1 MPLKRAKKPQPGD
14 LTLRGGSEMRGS
26 DAAGTTVIAALAEI
40 VSAPLP
46 ELARAL
52 SEYLAPK
59 IPHSALIILAEDD
72 VSHPLKHHGDPDLA
86 SRVVLS
92 EMVEARASLAGPGV
106 GRERVVLGGEL
117 RDAVLALSETGPLLV
132 LVDPGPGP
140 GPGIDIGIGQAIAA
154 DPRSEDELLQL
165 WRIVA
170 VRIRQPARD
179 ASPSYLLESRAAAGV
194 RAEVVAELSDSHS
207 RTLEALLAVLRSPST
222 DDHAAR
228 QAAFGVAAHAMVQ
241 LRTST
246 DLVRTFTEE
255 PVTSA
260 FERLR
265 DDLVPLV
272 RYRDVD
278 VQFVEPPVDGRALPS
293 EIAHGARAIVRRAI
307 LASVEQPGTSRVRV
321 KWDCDGRNLLISV
334 RDDGPGDESLGDDAL
349 YELRQRVS
357 AVNGEMTLAASEGWG
372 SELSV
377 VMPLDPPHTHG
388 DDPLI
393 ARLGPRELEILE
405 LMTQG
410 LRNRAIAARLGISE
424 NTVKFHVSK
433 VFRKLGV
440 TSRSEATALIAAGR
454 AHR

>member
-1 MPLKRAKKPQPGD
+1 MP
-14 LTLRGGSEMRGS
+14 TS
-26 DAAGTTVIAALAEI
+26 IAAIAD
-40 VSAPLP
+40 VVAAPLP
-46 ELARAL
+46 EIARSL
-52 SEYLAPK
+52 SEYLAPT

-72 VSHPLKHHGDPDLA
+72 VSHPLKLHGDPALA
-86 SRVVLS
+86 SRVALS
-92 EMVEARASLAGPGV
+92 EMVEARTLLSGPGV
-106 GRERVVLGGEL
+106 LRAAVEVGGAA
-117 RDAVLALSETGPLLV
+117 RNTVLARAETGPLLV
-132 LVDPGPGP
+132 LVDPVP
-140 GPGIDIGIGQAIAA
+140 AA
-154 DPRSEDELLQL
+154 SATDPDADVRADAELLQL

-194 RAEVVAELSDSHS
+194 RAEVVAELSDTHS

-228 QAAFGVAAHAMVQ
+228 QAAVGVAAHAMVQ

-334 RDDGPGDESLGDDAL
+334 RDDGPGDASLGHDAL
-349 YELRQRVS
+349 DELRQRVS
-357 AVNGEMTLAASEGWG
+357 AVNGEMTLAATEGWG

-393 ARLGPRELEILE
+393 ARLGPREVQILE

-410 LRNRAIAARLGISE
+410 LRNRGIAARLGISE

>member
-1 MPLKRAKKPQPGD
+1 MP
-14 LTLRGGSEMRGS
+14 TS
-26 DAAGTTVIAALAEI
+26 IAAIADI
-40 VSAPLP
+40 VAAPLP
-46 ELARAL
+46 EIARAL
-52 SEYLAPK
+52 SEYLAPR

-72 VSHPLKHHGDPDLA
+72 VSHPLKHHGDSALA
-86 SRVVLS
+86 SRVALS
-92 EMVEARASLAGPGV
+92 EMVEARALLEGPGV
-106 GRERVVLGGEL
+106 LRASVDVGGAA
-117 RDAVLALSETGPLLV
+117 RDTVLARAETGPLLV
-132 LVDPGPGP
+132 LVDPMP
-140 GPGIDIGIGQAIAA
+140 AA
-154 DPRSEDELLQL
+154 SGTDPDADVFTAAELLQL

-170 VRIRQPARD
+170 MRIRQPARD

-194 RAEVVAELSDSHS
+194 RAEVVAELSDTHS

-228 QAAFGVAAHAMVQ
+228 QAAVGVAAHAMVQ

-307 LASVEQPGTSRVRV
+307 LASVDQPGTSRVRV

-334 RDDGPGDESLGDDAL
+334 RDDGPGDESLGHEAHD
-349 YELRQRVS
+349 ELRQRVA
-357 AVNGEMTLAASEGWG
+357 AVDGEMTLAVTQGWG

-424 NTVKFHVSK
+424 NTVKFHASK

-440 TSRSEATALIAAGR
+440 GSRPEATALIAAGR

>member
-1 MPLKRAKKPQPGD
+1 MAPKRAKRRE
-14 LTLRGGSEMRGS
+14 L
-26 DAAGTTVIAALAEI
+26 AAEGPRAATAIAALAEI
-40 VSAPLP
+40 VAAPLP
-46 ELARAL
+46 ELTRAL
-52 SEYLAPK
+52 SAYLAPT

-72 VSHPLKHHGDPDLA
+72 VSHPLKHYGDAALA

-92 EMVEARASLAGPGV
+92 EMVVARGSLDGSGV
-106 GRERVVLGGEL
+106 RRDRVILGGEP
-117 RDAVLALSETGPLLV
+117 REAILALAETGPLLV
-132 LVDPGPGP
+132 LVDPGT
-140 GPGIDIGIGQAIAA
+140 ALAA
-154 DPRSEDELLQL
+154 DAEYGGGATLDEDLLHL

-170 VRIRQPARD
+170 IRIRQPARE

-207 RTLEALLAVLRSPST
+207 RTLESLLAVLRSPST

-228 QAAFGVAAHAMVQ
+228 QAAVGVAARAMVQ

-307 LASVEQPGTSRVRV
+307 LASVDQPGTSRVRV

-334 RDDGPGDESLGDDAL
+334 RDDGPGDESLGHEAL
-349 YELRQRVS
+349 DELRQRVA
-357 AVNGEMTLAASEGWG
+357 AVDGEMTLAVTQGWG

-424 NTVKFHVSK
+424 NTVKFHASK

-440 TSRSEATALIAAGR
+440 GSRSEATALIAAGR

>member
-1 MPLKRAKKPQPGD
+1 MP
-14 LTLRGGSEMRGS
+14 TS
-26 DAAGTTVIAALAEI
+26 IAAIAD
-40 VSAPLP
+40 VVAAPLP
-46 ELARAL
+46 EIARSL
-52 SEYLAPK
+52 SEYLAPT

-72 VSHPLKHHGDPDLA
+72 VSHPLKLHGDPALA
-86 SRVVLS
+86 SRVALS
-92 EMVEARASLAGPGV
+92 EMVEARTLLSGPGV
-106 GRERVVLGGEL
+106 LRAAVEVGGAA
-117 RDAVLALSETGPLLV
+117 RNTVLARAETGPLLV
-132 LVDPGPGP
+132 LVDPVP
-140 GPGIDIGIGQAIAA
+140 AA
-154 DPRSEDELLQL
+154 SATDPDADVRADAELLQL

-194 RAEVVAELSDSHS
+194 RAEVVAELSDTHS

-228 QAAFGVAAHAMVQ
+228 QAAVGVAAHAMVQ

-334 RDDGPGDESLGDDAL
+334 RDDGPGDASLGHDAL
-349 YELRQRVS
+349 DELRQRVS
-357 AVNGEMTLAASEGWG
+357 AVNGEMTLAATEGWG

-393 ARLGPRELEILE
+393 ARLGPREVEILE

-410 LRNRAIAARLGISE
+410 LRNRGIAARLGISE

>member
-1 MPLKRAKKPQPGD
+1 MP
-14 LTLRGGSEMRGS
+14 TS
-26 DAAGTTVIAALAEI
+26 IAAIAD
-40 VSAPLP
+40 VVAAPLP
-46 ELARAL
+46 EIARSL
-52 SEYLAPK
+52 SEYLAPT

-72 VSHPLKHHGDPDLA
+72 VSHPLKLHGDPALA
-86 SRVVLS
+86 SRVALS
-92 EMVEARASLAGPGV
+92 EMVEARTLLSGPGV
-106 GRERVVLGGEL
+106 LRAAVEVGGAA
-117 RDAVLALSETGPLLV
+117 RNTVLARAETGPLLV
-132 LVDPGPGP
+132 LVDPVP
-140 GPGIDIGIGQAIAA
+140 AA
-154 DPRSEDELLQL
+154 SATDPDVDVRADAELLQL

-194 RAEVVAELSDSHS
+194 RAEVVAELSDTHS

-228 QAAFGVAAHAMVQ
+228 QAAVGVAAHAMVQ

-334 RDDGPGDESLGDDAL
+334 RDDGPGDASLGHDAL
-349 YELRQRVS
+349 DELRQRVS
-357 AVNGEMTLAASEGWG
+357 AVNGEMTLAATEGWG

-393 ARLGPRELEILE
+393 ARLGPREVQILE

-410 LRNRAIAARLGISE
+410 LRNRGIAARLGISE

>member
-1 MPLKRAKKPQPGD
+1 MAPKRAKRRE
-14 LTLRGGSEMRGS
+14 L
-26 DAAGTTVIAALAEI
+26 AAEGPRAATAIAALAEI
-40 VSAPLP
+40 VAAPLP
-46 ELARAL
+46 ELTRAL
-52 SEYLAPK
+52 SAYLAPT

-72 VSHPLKHHGDPDLA
+72 VSHPLKHYGDAALA

-92 EMVEARASLAGPGV
+92 EMVVARGSLDGSGV
-106 GRERVVLGGEL
+106 RRDRVILGGEP
-117 RDAVLALSETGPLLV
+117 REAILALAETGPLLV
-132 LVDPGPGP
+132 LVDPGT
-140 GPGIDIGIGQAIAA
+140 ALAA
-154 DPRSEDELLQL
+154 DAEHGGGATLDEDLLHL

-170 VRIRQPARD
+170 IRIRQPARE

-207 RTLEALLAVLRSPST
+207 RTLESLLAVLRSPST

-228 QAAFGVAAHAMVQ
+228 QAAVGVAARAMVQ

-307 LASVEQPGTSRVRV
+307 LASVDQPGTSRVRV

-334 RDDGPGDESLGDDAL
+334 RDDGPGDESLGHEAL
-349 YELRQRVS
+349 DELRQRVA
-357 AVNGEMTLAASEGWG
+357 AVDGEMTLAVTQGWG

-424 NTVKFHVSK
+424 NTVKFHASK

-440 TSRSEATALIAAGR
+440 GSRSEATALIAAGR

>member
-1 MPLKRAKKPQPGD
+1 MP
-14 LTLRGGSEMRGS
+14 TS
-26 DAAGTTVIAALAEI
+26 IAAIAD
-40 VSAPLP
+40 VVAAPLP
-46 ELARAL
+46 EIARSL
-52 SEYLAPK
+52 SEYLAPT

-72 VSHPLKHHGDPDLA
+72 VSHPLKLHGDPALA
-86 SRVVLS
+86 SRVALS
-92 EMVEARASLAGPGV
+92 EMVEARALLSGPGV
-106 GRERVVLGGEL
+106 LRASVEVGGAA
-117 RDAVLALSETGPLLV
+117 RNTVLARAETGPLLV
-132 LVDPGPGP
+132 LVDPVP
-140 GPGIDIGIGQAIAA
+140 AA
-154 DPRSEDELLQL
+154 SATDPDADVRADAELLQL

-194 RAEVVAELSDSHS
+194 RAEVVAELSDTHS

-228 QAAFGVAAHAMVQ
+228 QAAVGVAAHAMVQ

-334 RDDGPGDESLGDDAL
+334 RDDGPGDASLGHDAL
-349 YELRQRVS
+349 DELRQRVS
-357 AVNGEMTLAASEGWG
+357 AVNGEMTLAATEGWG

-393 ARLGPRELEILE
+393 ARLGPREVQILE

-410 LRNRAIAARLGISE
+410 LRNRGIAARLGISE

>member
-1 MPLKRAKKPQPGD
+1 MP
-14 LTLRGGSEMRGS
+14 TS
-26 DAAGTTVIAALAEI
+26 IAAIADI
-40 VSAPLP
+40 VAAPLP
-46 ELARAL
+46 EIARAL
-52 SEYLAPK
+52 SEYLAPR

-72 VSHPLKHHGDPDLA
+72 VSHPLKHHGDSALA
-86 SRVVLS
+86 SRVALS
-92 EMVEARASLAGPGV
+92 EMVEARALLDGPGV
-106 GRERVVLGGEL
+106 LRASVDVGGAARDTVLV
-117 RDAVLALSETGPLLV
+117 RAETGPLLV
-132 LVDPGPGP
+132 LVDPMP
-140 GPGIDIGIGQAIAA
+140 AA
-154 DPRSEDELLQL
+154 SGTDPDADVFTAAELLQL

-170 VRIRQPARD
+170 MRIRQPARD

-194 RAEVVAELSDSHS
+194 RAEVVAELSDTHS

-228 QAAFGVAAHAMVQ
+228 QAAVGVAAHAMVQ

-334 RDDGPGDESLGDDAL
+334 RDDGPGDESFGHGAL
-349 YELRQRVS
+349 DELRQRVS
-357 AVNGEMTLAASEGWG
+357 AVNGEMTLAATEGWG

-377 VMPLDPPHTHG
+377 VMPLDPPHSHG

-393 ARLGPRELEILE
+393 ARLGPRELQILE

-410 LRNRAIAARLGISE
+410 LRNRGIAARLGISE

-433 VFRKLGV
+433 IFRKLGV

>member
-1 MPLKRAKKPQPGD
+1 MP
-14 LTLRGGSEMRGS
+14 TS
-26 DAAGTTVIAALAEI
+26 IAAIAD
-40 VSAPLP
+40 VVAAPLP
-46 ELARAL
+46 DIARAL
-52 SEYLAPK
+52 SVYLAPT
-59 IPHSALIILAEDD
+59 ISHSALIILAEDD
-72 VSHPLKHHGDPDLA
+72 VSHPLKHHGDAALA
-86 SRVVLS
+86 SRIALS
-92 EMVEARASLAGPGV
+92 EMVEARGLLGGPGV
-106 GRERVVLGGEL
+106 ARASVQVGGAPRRTVLV
-117 RDAVLALSETGPLLV
+117 RAETGPLLV
-132 LVDPGPGP
+132 LVDPLP
-140 GPGIDIGIGQAIAA
+140 AA
-154 DPRSEDELLQL
+154 SGTDPDADARADDDLLHV

-170 VRIRQPARD
+170 MRIRQPARD
-179 ASPSYLLESRAAAGV
+179 ASPSYLLESRAAASV
-194 RAEVVAELSDSHS
+194 RAEVVAELSDTHS

-228 QAAFGVAAHAMVQ
+228 QAAVGVAAHAMVQ

-307 LASVEQPGTSRVRV
+307 LASVEQQGTSRVRV

-334 RDDGPGDESLGDDAL
+334 RDDGPGDESFAHDAL
-349 YELRQRVS
+349 DDLRQRVT
-357 AVNGEMTLAASEGWG
+357 AVNGEMTLSATAGWG

-393 ARLGPRELEILE
+393 ARLGPREVQILD

-410 LRNRAIAARLGISE
+410 LRNRGIAARLGISE

>member
-1 MPLKRAKKPQPGD
+1 MAPKRAKRRELAPEGP
-14 LTLRGGSEMRGS
+14 R
-26 DAAGTTVIAALAEI
+26 AATAIAALAEI
-40 VSAPLP
+40 VAAPLP
-46 ELARAL
+46 ELTRAL
-52 SEYLAPK
+52 SAYLAPT

-72 VSHPLKHHGDPDLA
+72 VSHPLKHYGDAALA

-92 EMVEARASLAGPGV
+92 EMVVARGSLDGSGV
-106 GRERVVLGGEL
+106 RRDRVILGGEP
-117 RDAVLALSETGPLLV
+117 REAILALAETGPLLV
-132 LVDPGPGP
+132 LVDPGT
-140 GPGIDIGIGQAIAA
+140 ALAA
-154 DPRSEDELLQL
+154 DAEHGGGATLDEDLLHL

-170 VRIRQPARD
+170 IRIRQPARE

-207 RTLEALLAVLRSPST
+207 RTLESLLAVLRSPST

-228 QAAFGVAAHAMVQ
+228 QAAVGVAARAMVQ

-307 LASVEQPGTSRVRV
+307 LASVDQPGTSRVRV

-334 RDDGPGDESLGDDAL
+334 RDDGPGDESLGHEAL
-349 YELRQRVS
+349 DELRQRVA
-357 AVNGEMTLAASEGWG
+357 AVDGEMTLAVTQGWG

-424 NTVKFHVSK
+424 NTVKFHASK

-440 TSRSEATALIAAGR
+440 GSRSEATALIAAGR

>member
-1 MPLKRAKKPQPGD
+1 MAPKRAKRPEHVADGP
-14 LTLRGGSEMRGS
+14 R
-26 DAAGTTVIAALAEI
+26 AATAIAALAEI
-40 VSAPLP
+40 VAAPLP
-46 ELARAL
+46 ELARSL
-52 SEYLAPK
+52 SAYLAPT

-72 VSHPLKHHGDPDLA
+72 VSHPLKHHGDAALA

-92 EMVEARASLAGPGV
+92 EMVVARGSLEGSGV
-106 GRERVVLGGEL
+106 RRERVILGGEP
-117 RDAVLALSETGPLLV
+117 REAVLALAETGPLLV
-132 LVDPGPGP
+132 LVDPGG
-140 GPGIDIGIGQAIAA
+140 
-154 DPRSEDELLQL
+154 DPATDVESSRETALSEDLLHL

-207 RTLEALLAVLRSPST
+207 RTLESLLAVLRSPST

-228 QAAFGVAAHAMVQ
+228 QAAVGVAARAMVQ

-334 RDDGPGDESLGDDAL
+334 RDDGPGDGSLGHEAL
-349 YELRQRVS
+349 DELRQRVA
-357 AVNGEMTLAASEGWG
+357 AVNGEMTLAVTEGWG

-377 VMPLDPPHTHG
+377 VMPLDPPHSHG

-424 NTVKFHVSK
+424 NTVKFHASK

-440 TSRSEATALIAAGR
+440 GSRSEATALIAAGR

>member
-1 MPLKRAKKPQPGD
+1 MP
-14 LTLRGGSEMRGS
+14 TS
-26 DAAGTTVIAALAEI
+26 IAAIADI
-40 VSAPLP
+40 VAAPLP
-46 ELARAL
+46 EIARAL
-52 SEYLAPK
+52 SEHLAPV

-72 VSHPLKHHGDPDLA
+72 VTHPLKHHGDPALA
-86 SRVVLS
+86 SRVALS
-92 EMVEARASLAGPGV
+92 EMVDARSLLSGPGV
-106 GRERVVLGGEL
+106 VRATVAVGGSS
-117 RDAVLALSETGPLLV
+117 RDTVLARAETGPLLV
-132 LVDPGPGP
+132 LVDPSP
-140 GPGIDIGIGQAIAA
+140 AA
-154 DPRSEDELLQL
+154 EESGTDPRACADGDLLQL

-170 VRIRQPARD
+170 MRIRQPARD

-194 RAEVVAELSDSHS
+194 RAEVVAELSDTHS

-222 DDHAAR
+222 DDRAAR
-228 QAAFGVAAHAMVQ
+228 QAAVGVAAHAMVQ

-307 LASVEQPGTSRVRV
+307 LASVEQPGTTRVRV

-334 RDDGPGDESLGDDAL
+334 RDDGPGDESLAHDAL
-349 YELRQRVS
+349 DELRQRVS
-357 AVNGEMTLAASEGWG
+357 AVNGEMSLAATEGWG

-410 LRNRAIAARLGISE
+410 LRNRGIAARLGISE